1 MTAKE
6 IIQFLDLSPLPFEG
20 GYFRQTHR
28 SAEMVGTHEGQRH
41 LYTCIYYLIT
51 PTTFSSL
58 HKLPHD
64 EIFHFY
70 MGDPVMMLQL
80 HPTGDGSI
88 IHMGTDLGQG
98 QQPQVMVSA
107 NTWQGT
113 RLLTGGQYA
122 LLGTTMS
129 PGFDEEDFVAPDKEE
144 LLTRYPEY
152 QDEILGLLRD

>member
-28 SAEMVGTHEGQRH
+28 SAETVQTHNGQRL
-41 LYTCIYYLIT
+41 LYTSIYYLIT
-51 PTTFSSL
+51 TDTFSSL

-70 MGDPVMMLQL
+70 LGDPVMMLQL

-88 IHMGTDLGQG
+88 IHLGTDLGQG
-98 QQPQVMVSA
+98 QQPQIKVTA
-107 NTWQGT
+107 ETWQGT
-113 RLLTGGQYA
+113 KLLPGGEYA

-129 PGFDEEDFVAPDKEE
+129 PGFDEKDFVAPDKEE
-144 LLTRYPEY
+144 LLAQYPAFAE
-152 QDEILGLLRD
+152 EIEGLLR